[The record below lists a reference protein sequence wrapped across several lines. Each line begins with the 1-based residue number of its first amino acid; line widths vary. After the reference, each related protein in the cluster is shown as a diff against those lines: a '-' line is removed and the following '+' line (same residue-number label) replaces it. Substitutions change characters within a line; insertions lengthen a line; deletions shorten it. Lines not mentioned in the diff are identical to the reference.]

1 MLFIN
6 TRPQDRAV
14 RLTQQLQAAQ
24 IQVVELP
31 LLELIAQPY
40 SAELNSLYQQ
50 LNRAQVIVVV
60 SPTAVQIGMQYLEK
74 TGIEVAT
81 LTHIQWIAVG
91 KTTEQALLKYGIQS
105 HVPEV
110 ESSEGMLQLPILD
123 GLNSNA
129 VVAFWRGEGGRLFIM
144 DHLRQQG
151 AEVLN
156 FVLYQRQCPV
166 QSQQVMAALLPQLQ
180 QDDHYVVLM
189 SSEASWLNWLQL
201 LQQDISL
208 ISKGIYLVLGPRLA
222 AILGEYRQH
231 HAAAFEFIQLDSL
244 SSDVIVREMERVLG
258 NS

>member
-24 IQVVELP
+24 IPVVELP
-31 LLELIAQPY
+31 LLELVAQPY

-60 SPTAVQIGMQYLEK
+60 SPTAVQIGMQYLGQA
-74 TGIEVAT
+74 GIELAS
-81 LTHIQWIAVG
+81 LAHIQWIAVG
-91 KTTEQALLKYGIQS
+91 KTTEQALLQYGIQS
-105 HVPEV
+105 YVPEV
-110 ESSEGMLQLPILD
+110 ETSEGMLQLPILD
-123 GLNSNA
+123 RLESN
-129 VVAFWRGEGGRLFIM
+129 VIVAFWRGEGGRLFMM

-151 AEVLN
+151 VDVLN

-166 QSQQVMAALLPQLQ
+166 QSQQIMAALLSQLQ
-180 QDDHYVVLM
+180 QDSHYVVLI
-189 SSEASWLNWLQL
+189 SSEASWLNWVQL
-201 LQQDISL
+201 VQQNISL

-231 HAAAFEFIQLDSL
+231 HAAAFEYIQLDSL
-244 SSDVIVREMERVLG
+244 SSDVIVREMKRVLG

>member
-24 IQVVELP
+24 IPVVELP
-31 LLELIAQPY
+31 LLELVAQPY
-40 SAELNSLYQQ
+40 SAELDSLYQQ

-60 SPTAVQIGMQYLEK
+60 SPTAVQIGMQYLAQA
-74 TGIEVAT
+74 GIELAT
-81 LTHIQWIAVG
+81 LAHIQWIAVG
-91 KTTEQALLKYGIQS
+91 RSTEQALLQYGIQS

-110 ESSEGMLQLPILD
+110 ETSEGMLQLPILESLEKD
-123 GLNSNA
+123 A
-129 VVAFWRGEGGRLFIM
+129 VVAFWRGEGGRLFMM

-151 AEVLN
+151 VEVLN

-166 QSQQVMAALLPQLQ
+166 QSQQTIAALLPRLQ
-180 QDDHYVVLM
+180 DNRHYVVLM
-189 SSEASWLNWLQL
+189 SSEASWLNWVQL
-201 LQQDISL
+201 MQQDISL

-231 HAAAFEFIQLDSL
+231 HAAAFEYVQLESL
-244 SSDVIVREMERVLG
+244 SSDVIVREMKRVLG